1 VNGRVLHGLIGFVVV
16 VDSFRIEGLFQDLI
30 VGVNGQ
36 AVLVMV

>member
-1 VNGRVLHGLIGFVVV
+1 VNGRVLHRLIGVVV
-16 VDSFRIEGLFQDLI
+16 VNSFRIEGLFQDLI

>member
-1 VNGRVLHGLIGFVVV
+1 VNGRVLHGLIGVVV